1 MQLEGKDIQ
10 FRNPKRRSSPFRV
23 MILLVL
29 IVALVGVLRSYA
41 RGDIEPLFMP
51 TMTPTRTT
59 NSFVVEANT
68 HFLAGNLDKAIAAY
82 QKAVDL
88 DPTDVTI
95 LVKLAQVQ
103 AYSSNLL
110 TTDQERR
117 ARLSEALDTIN
128 MAKEIAPTDST
139 VLAVRAF
146 VLDWN
151 SNSTLV
157 GDQSEALLNEAE
169 AEATMALQYDATNTL
184 ALAYYAEILIDQYR
198 WVQAQQYIQQAMER
212 DPSLMDV
219 HRIQAYTYEILGEY
233 NLAIQQY
240 KEAIKI
246 NPNLTFLYISVGK
259 IYRHLELYDQALE
272 YFDQAA
278 NLNEQL
284 GIKDPIPYMAIAN
297 TYIRLGEPMVASRN
311 AFKALTYNPYSP
323 DVYGQVGLIYHRSR
337 NFEGAI
343 PALKCAVEGC
353 TPEETCEI
361 RDCDPTTDPAIAIE
375 GMPLS
380 DNTVVY
386 YYTYGSVLSGLHRPG
401 DDKCEQAM
409 QVFARI
415 REAYSDD
422 PTIMG
427 IVFAG
432 EEICVGAE

>member
-82 QKAVDL
+82 QKAIEL

-117 ARLSEALDTIN
+117 TRLSEALDTIN

>member
-1 MQLEGKDIQ
+1 M
-10 FRNPKRRSSPFRV
+10 

>member
-1 MQLEGKDIQ
+1 M
-10 FRNPKRRSSPFRV
+10 

-82 QKAVDL
+82 QKAIEL

-117 ARLSEALDTIN
+117 TRLSEALDTIN

>member
-1 MQLEGKDIQ
+1 M
-10 FRNPKRRSSPFRV
+10 

-82 QKAVDL
+82 QKAIEL

-117 ARLSEALDTIN
+117 TRLSEALDTIN

-361 RDCDPTTDPAIAIE
+361 RDCDPTTDPVIAIE

-386 YYTYGSVLSGLHRPG
+386 YFTYGSVLSGLHRPG

>member
-1 MQLEGKDIQ
+1 
-10 FRNPKRRSSPFRV
+10 
-23 MILLVL
+23 
-29 IVALVGVLRSYA
+29 
-41 RGDIEPLFMP
+41 
-51 TMTPTRTT
+51 
-59 NSFVVEANT
+59 
-68 HFLAGNLDKAIAAY
+68 
-82 QKAVDL
+82 
-88 DPTDVTI
+88 
-95 LVKLAQVQ
+95 
-103 AYSSNLL
+103 
-110 TTDQERR
+110 
-117 ARLSEALDTIN
+117 
-128 MAKEIAPTDST
+128 
-139 VLAVRAF
+139 
-146 VLDWN
+146 
-151 SNSTLV
+151 
-157 GDQSEALLNEAE
+157 
-169 AEATMALQYDATNTL
+169 
-184 ALAYYAEILIDQYR
+184 
-198 WVQAQQYIQQAMER
+198 
-212 DPSLMDV
+212 
-219 HRIQAYTYEILGEY
+219 
-233 NLAIQQY
+233 
-240 KEAIKI
+240 
-246 NPNLTFLYISVGK
+246 
-259 IYRHLELYDQALE
+259 
-272 YFDQAA
+272 
-278 NLNEQL
+278 
-284 GIKDPIPYMAIAN
+284 MAIAN

>member
-1 MQLEGKDIQ
+1 
-10 FRNPKRRSSPFRV
+10 

-82 QKAVDL
+82 QKAIEL

-117 ARLSEALDTIN
+117 TRLSEALDTIN